1 MQHTEH
7 LWTLYLAFWVHP
19 SGLSW
24 ASLAFRSKR
33 LTSSEVLFL
42 GAPTT
47 LKYMELLHHSSKR
60 QGRQGTSFLRAGAL
74 PASIQPLPLLT
85 PWSWALNI
93 WIVAREM
100 KNKKHWVTVLEGFGL
115 GPMDWNGWK
124 RIAVEKLLYKH
135 TKTWVPEFGMP
146 SLQTYIVTFQLF
158 PIAKKMEG
166 CERQKA
172 LCLSQPGHE
181 KPLRAARKKIEFAW
195 AAEPNRPG
203 IVISGQYIVISG
215 HCLPVSALIAQSARL
230 LPSFDVVA
238 VSQVPSPESNPT

>member
-124 RIAVEKLLYKH
+124 SWKA
-135 TKTWVPEFGMP
+135 
-146 SLQTYIVTFQLF
+146 SLQAYENMGARIRNAIPSDLHCDF
-158 PIAKKMEG
+158 PAFPHRKKMEG

-203 IVISGQYIVISG
+203 IVISG

>member
-158 PIAKKMEG
+158 PIAKKWRAANDRRHFA
-166 CERQKA
+166 CLNQVTKSRYERHAKR
-172 LCLSQPGHE
+172 LNSHGPLSQIGQALLFLDSILLFLDTASLCQPWLRN
-181 KPLRAARKKIEFAW
+181 LRAC
-195 AAEPNRPG
+195 
-203 IVISGQYIVISG
+203 
-215 HCLPVSALIAQSARL
+215 CLPLMW
-230 LPSFDVVA
+230 
-238 VSQVPSPESNPT
+238 